1 MSKGTLKRIGMLA
14 AAVALF
20 AAVHEGMHAV
30 LALLGN
36 EYGSFAVRPH
46 GFEVIYQSP
55 VAERAGLKWGFIS
68 GAANA
73 MTILLGYLLYSYR
86 AKLAS
91 LRPPFLKGLG
101 FYTAIIFLLADPFN
115 LSIGP
120 FLYGGDIGGL
130 FAGFGLNRYFIQG
143 FFLLILL
150 FNRELIARRILP
162 LFGVRTKHPLF
173 RPWFKPE

>member
-14 AAVALF
+14 AAVVLF

-30 LALLGN
+30 LALLWS
-36 EYGSFAVRPH
+36 EYGSFAVRPY
-46 GFEVIYQSP
+46 GFEVIYQTP

-68 GAANA
+68 GAGNA
-73 MTILLGYLLYSYR
+73 TTIFLGYFLYGFR
-86 AKLAS
+86 AKLAA
-91 LRPPFLKGLG
+91 LRSPFSRGLS
-101 FYTAIIFLLADPFN
+101 FYAAIIFLSADPFN

-120 FLYGGDIGGL
+120 FFYGGDIGGL
-130 FAGFGLNRYFIQG
+130 VAGFGLNRFLIQG

-173 RPWFKPE
+173 RPWFKPD